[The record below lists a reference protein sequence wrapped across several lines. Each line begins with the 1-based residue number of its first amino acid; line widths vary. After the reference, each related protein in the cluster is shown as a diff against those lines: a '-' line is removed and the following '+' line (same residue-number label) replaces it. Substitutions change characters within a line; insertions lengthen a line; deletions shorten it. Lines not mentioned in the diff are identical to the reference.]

1 MGRYVFKLPDIGE
14 GMAEAEI
21 GDWYVAVGSVVREDQ
36 PLVDIL
42 TDKATVEITSPVSGT
57 VLSLHGAKGDKRPIG
72 SELVVLE
79 VEGANG
85 NDCDHPVPLVTEPT
99 RPAIDTRDEPK
110 PAPVADASVAI
121 RPGRADEAPQASPA
135 VRRRAREMG
144 VELLLVVG
152 SGPAGRITME
162 DLDTHSNLRGNT
174 AMGAQ
179 TTGQRDGTEAIP
191 VIGLRR
197 KIAERLQDTKRRIP
211 HFSYVEE
218 IDVTALEELRALLNT
233 KHADHRP
240 RLTLLPFL
248 IRALSVALP
257 DHPQLNATFDDAADV
272 LYRHRAIHAGIATQ
286 TPDGLV
292 VTVVRHAE
300 ALSLWETAAELT
312 RLSALARAGK
322 ADRAELTGST
332 ITISSLGPMGG
343 LATTPIIN
351 QPEVAIIGVNK
362 MIERPVVR
370 DRQMVIRTM
379 MNLSSSFD
387 HRVVDGWDAAAF
399 IQRVKQLLEYP
410 ATLFIDPP

>member
-1 MGRYVFKLPDIGE
+1 MSRYVFKLPDIGE

-21 GDWYVAVGSVVREDQ
+21 GDWYVSVGSVVREDQ

-42 TDKATVEITSPVSGT
+42 TEKATVEITSPVSGT
-57 VLSLHGAKGDKRPIG
+57 VLSLSGAKGDKRPIG

-79 VEGANG
+79 VEDTAG
-85 NDCDHPVPLVTEPT
+85 NDTDPITLVTEPEP
-99 RPAIDTRDEPK
+99 PASESRDEPE
-110 PAPVADASVAI
+110 PVPVADASAAI
-121 RPGRADEAPQASPA
+121 GPGRADEAPQASPA
-135 VRRRAREMG
+135 VRRRARELG
-144 VELLLVVG
+144 VGLEFVVG
-152 SGPAGRITME
+152 TGPAGRITME
-162 DLDTHSNLRGNT
+162 DLQTHSRVDGK
-174 AMGAQ
+174 AAAGASRA
-179 TTGQRDGTEAIP
+179 GQRDGTEAIP

-218 IDVTALEELRALLNT
+218 IDVTALEELRSLLNA

-248 IRALSVALP
+248 IRALCVALP
-257 DHPQLNATFDDAADV
+257 DHPQLNATFDDTADV
-272 LYRHRAIHAGIATQ
+272 LHRHRAVHAGIATQ
-286 TPDGLV
+286 TPNGLV
-292 VTVVRHAE
+292 VTVLRHAE
-300 ALSLWETAAELT
+300 ALSLWEVAGELT
-312 RLSALARAGK
+312 RLTALARAGK

-332 ITISSLGPMGG
+332 ITITSLGAMGG

-399 IQRVKQLLEYP
+399 IQHVKELLENP
-410 ATLFIDPP
+410 ATLFMDPS

>member
-21 GDWYVAVGSVVREDQ
+21 GEWYVTVGSVVREDQ

-57 VLSLHGAKGDKRPIG
+57 VLSLNGAKGDKRPIG
-72 SELVVLE
+72 SDLVVLE
-79 VEGANG
+79 VEGAEAG
-85 NDCDHPVPLVTEPT
+85 NSE
-99 RPAIDTRDEPK
+99 PAIPPTAEPASPTIDTGDEPR
-110 PAPVADASVAI
+110 PTPMADATFATG
-121 RPGRADEAPQASPA
+121 PGRADEGPQASPA

-144 VELLLVVG
+144 VELQFVAG
-152 SGPAGRITME
+152 TGPAGRITME
-162 DLDTHSNLRGNT
+162 DLQNHSSGT
-174 AMGAQ
+174 GKDAVGPPA
-179 TTGQRDGTEAIP
+179 TGQRDGAVAIP
-191 VIGLRR
+191 VTGLRR

-218 IDVTALEELRALLNT
+218 IDVTALEELRALLNS

-257 DHPQLNATFDDAADV
+257 DHPQINATFDDTADV
-272 LYRHRAIHAGIATQ
+272 LYRHRAVHAGIATQ
-286 TPDGLV
+286 TPNGLV
-292 VTVVRHAE
+292 VTVLRHAE
-300 ALSLWETAAELT
+300 ALSLWETAGELT

-332 ITISSLGPMGG
+332 ITITSLGPMGG

-370 DRQMVIRTM
+370 DKQMVIRTM

-399 IQRVKQLLEYP
+399 IQRLKELLENP
-410 ATLFIDPP
+410 ATLFMDPS

>member
-1 MGRYVFKLPDIGE
+1 MGRYVFRLPDIGE

-57 VLSLHGAKGDKRPIG
+57 VLSLNGAKGEKRPIG

-79 VEGANG
+79 VEGATW
-85 NDCDHPVPLVTEPT
+85 NDSDRPVTEPT
-99 RPAIDTRDEPK
+99 PPAIDARNGPE
-110 PAPVADASVAI
+110 PAPVADASIAI
-121 RPGRADEAPQASPA
+121 GPGRADEAPQASPA

-144 VELLLVVG
+144 VELQFVAG

-162 DLDTHSNLRGNT
+162 DLQTYLSVRGKT
-174 AMGAQ
+174 AAGTQ
-179 TTGQRDGTEAIP
+179 TTGQRAGTEAIP

-218 IDVTALEELRALLNT
+218 IDVTALEELRKLLNT
-233 KHADHRP
+233 KHADRRP

-272 LYRHRAIHAGIATQ
+272 LYRHRAVHAGIATQ
-286 TPDGLV
+286 TPNGLV
-292 VTVVRHAE
+292 VTVMRHAE
-300 ALSLWETAAELT
+300 ALSLWETAGELT
-312 RLSALARAGK
+312 RLSALARDGK
-322 ADRAELTGST
+322 ASRAELAGST
-332 ITISSLGPMGG
+332 ITITSLGAMGG
-343 LATTPIIN
+343 VATTPIIN

-399 IQRVKQLLEYP
+399 IQRVKELLEYP
-410 ATLFIDPP
+410 ATLFMDPS

>member
-21 GDWYVAVGSVVREDQ
+21 GDWYVSVGSVVREDQ

-57 VLSLHGAKGDKRPIG
+57 VLSLNGAKGDKRPIG

-79 VEGANG
+79 VEGATG
-85 NDCDHPVPLVTEPT
+85 NDTDRPVPLVTEQAP
-99 RPAIDTRDEPK
+99 PAIESREEPK
-110 PAPVADASVAI
+110 PAPVADASGAI
-121 RPGRADEAPQASPA
+121 GPGRADEAPQASPA

-144 VELLLVVG
+144 VELQFVTG
-152 SGPAGRITME
+152 SGPAGRVTME
-162 DLDTHSNLRGNT
+162 DLQTYSRMDGK
-174 AMGAQ
+174 AAAGAPK
-179 TTGQRDGTEAIP
+179 TGRRDGTEAIP

-218 IDVTALEELRALLNT
+218 IDVTALEELRALLNK

-240 RLTLLPFL
+240 RLTLLPFM

-257 DHPQLNATFDDAADV
+257 DHPQLNATFDDAADI
-272 LYRHRAIHAGIATQ
+272 LHRHRAVHAGIATQ
-286 TPDGLV
+286 TPNGLV
-292 VTVVRHAE
+292 VTVLRHAE
-300 ALSLWETAAELT
+300 ALSLWETAGELT

-322 ADRAELTGST
+322 AGRAELTGST
-332 ITISSLGPMGG
+332 ITITSLGAMGG

-370 DRQMVIRTM
+370 DRQMAIRTM

-399 IQRVKQLLEYP
+399 IQRVKELLENP
-410 ATLFIDPP
+410 AMLFMDPS

>member
-21 GDWYVAVGSVVREDQ
+21 GDWYVSVGSVVREDQ

-57 VLSLHGAKGDKRPIG
+57 VLALNGAKGDKRPIG

-79 VEGANG
+79 VRGATE
-85 NDCDHPVPLVTEPT
+85 NDIDYPVPPVTAQAP
-99 RPAIDTRDEPK
+99 PAIESCEEPK
-110 PAPVADASVAI
+110 PAPVADASGAI
-121 RPGRADEAPQASPA
+121 GPGRADEAPQASPA

-144 VELLLVVG
+144 VELQVIVG
-152 SGPAGRITME
+152 TGPAGRITMD
-162 DLDTHSNLRGNT
+162 DLQTHSSRSGKD
-174 AMGAQ
+174 AAAP
-179 TTGQRDGTEAIP
+179 TTGQRNGTEAIP
-191 VIGLRR
+191 VTGLRR

-211 HFSYVEE
+211 HFSYIEE
-218 IDVTALEELRALLNT
+218 IDVTALEELRTLLNT
-233 KHADHRP
+233 KHADRRP

-257 DHPQLNATFDDAADV
+257 DHPQLNATFDDTADV
-272 LYRHRAIHAGIATQ
+272 LHRHRAVHAGIATQ
-286 TPDGLV
+286 TPNGLV
-292 VTVVRHAE
+292 VTVLRHAE
-300 ALSLWETAAELT
+300 ALSMWEVAGELT
-312 RLSALARAGK
+312 RLTALARAGK

-332 ITISSLGPMGG
+332 ITITSLGPMGG

-399 IQRVKQLLEYP
+399 IQRVKELLECP
-410 ATLFIDPP
+410 AMLFMDPS